1 MIRTNSNYIKTHDRY
16 LYQGSEMD
24 KEIKGDGNSYTTT
37 FRQLD
42 PRLGR
47 WMSLDPVFQAYQSPY
62 NSMDNNPIL
71 LNDPLG
77 DFTKNRA
84 ERLRNRAIKKGFDVT
99 SLKQIGDK
107 NNWGFEISKENED
120 KTGSYTKFMLKN
132 KSFKMDES
140 NFELYSNYMI
150 RSTENEFYSF
160 SFSSIQDINL
170 AVASFLIDKGRKM
183 TKSIV
188 ESRSGYTSGSLG
200 KGSSKI
206 YNKNSARLTYKGLT
220 VLGHALNVYGFVN
233 SELDYR
239 NGTITKGR
247 RDYNRLNTITSTIFP
262 IYGIPIALGDYLG
275 QKYSNEIE
283 YQVTKGELN
292 QLMIGVFDI
301 MGLQTTP
308 YKK

>member
-1 MIRTNSNYIKTHDRY
+1 MYSTNSNYFKTHDRY
-16 LYQGSEMD
+16 FYQGSEMD
-24 KEIKGDGNSYTTT
+24 KELKGDGNSYTTT

-47 WMSLDPVFQAYQSPY
+47 WMSLDPVFQPHQSPY

-77 DFTKNRA
+77 DFTKKRA
-84 ERLRNRAIKKGFDVT
+84 DRLRNRAIKKGFEVT

-107 NNWGFEISKENED
+107 NNWGFGISKENED
-120 KTGSYTKFMLKN
+120 KTGSYTTFMLKN
-132 KSFKMDES
+132 SSFKMDES
-140 NFELYSNYMI
+140 NFELYSDYMI

-170 AVASFLIDKGRKM
+170 ALASFLIDKGQKM
-183 TKSIV
+183 TETIV

-206 YNKNSARLTYKGLT
+206 YNKNSVRWTYNGLI
-220 VLGHALNVYGFVN
+220 VLGHALNVYGFIN

-239 NGTITKGR
+239 NHTITKGR
-247 RDYNRLNTITSTIFP
+247 RDYNRMNTITSTMFP

-292 QLMIGVFDI
+292 QLMIGVFEI
-301 MGLQTTP
+301 MGLQTNP